1 MIREHIIYKYIIFIL
16 DYQATMECN
25 FEDLTSPGCQLEQYS
40 LSGAASWVIRQA
52 MPMDTQIS
60 GPSKDSTFL
69 TGICHFIVN
78 NKL

>member
-1 MIREHIIYKYIIFIL
+1 MIRENIIYV
-16 DYQATMECN
+16 
-25 FEDLTSPGCQLEQYS
+25 GCQLEQYS
-40 LSGAASWVIRQA
+40 LSGAVSWVIRQA